1 MTDKEKINNLIC
13 CILFASAEYENQII
27 MYKNSFEI
35 HKSTDPYLILDLYKA
50 QCKYEAYKE
59 LSVKIEKIL
68 FIFNRLPF
76 YMQKTCKL
84 HNLQGFIHL
93 YYLSLFGYVFF
104 IIQHQFA
111 VFFGIFYKFIISQMQ
126 IY

>member
-1 MTDKEKINNLIC
+1 MSFRHYPIFMKGGLKMTDKEKINNLIC

-68 FIFNRLPF
+68 FDF
-76 YMQKTCKL
+76 
-84 HNLQGFIHL
+84 
-93 YYLSLFGYVFF
+93 
-104 IIQHQFA
+104 
-111 VFFGIFYKFIISQMQ
+111 
-126 IY
+126 

>member
-27 MYKNSFEI
+27 MYKNSFEK

-59 LSVKIEKIL
+59 LSVKIEKKFRWQL
-68 FIFNRLPF
+68 ENVDLRL
-76 YMQKTCKL
+76 
-84 HNLQGFIHL
+84 
-93 YYLSLFGYVFF
+93 
-104 IIQHQFA
+104 
-111 VFFGIFYKFIISQMQ
+111 
-126 IY
+126 IYEWNPAEDNE